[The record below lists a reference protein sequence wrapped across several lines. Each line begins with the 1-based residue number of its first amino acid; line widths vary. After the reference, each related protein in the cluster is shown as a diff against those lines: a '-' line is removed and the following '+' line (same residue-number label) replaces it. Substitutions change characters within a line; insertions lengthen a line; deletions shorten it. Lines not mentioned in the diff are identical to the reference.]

1 MKSKT
6 LQLQFY
12 TKPDCPLCDE
22 AKSVLKNISVQ
33 LSFIAI
39 EEIDITKNLG
49 LFTKYKLMIPVL
61 EMDGKHLFVHRVDS
75 KKLVWQLRCR
85 RFLGHFSGK

>member
-22 AKSVLKNISVQ
+22 AKSVLKNISGQ

-49 LFTKYKLMIPVL
+49 LFTKYKLKIPVL

-75 KKLVWQLRCR
+75 RKLVWQLRCR